1 MAGPFIFKTA
11 SGGSP
16 SLLRMKATRNA
27 INRLVLWKATVQL
40 TYEAAIRPRSET
52 DEGPPFTYPPF
63 VAAPTLVLARLKKR
77 EIGAETYTRLQFK
90 SETAWDRP

>member
-1 MAGPFIFKTA
+1 
-11 SGGSP
+11 
-16 SLLRMKATRNA
+16 MKATPYVV
-27 INRLVLWKATVQL
+27 NRLVLWKATVQL

-52 DEGPPFTYPPF
+52 DEGHLSTFRG
-63 VAAPTLVLARLKKR
+63 APTLVLARLKKR